1 MARAAGHSAI
11 AQRLGG
17 ERSVGVRT
25 TEAAQDR
32 AHLTETSRAAEEA
45 PSVLS
50 EDATSAEQ
58 RVGGKRERELV
69 QGSEEEEEV
78 MVDERS
84 AEGGA
89 KSPKEAGEAEAVQT
103 QKAAEHAASGEGE
116 TLDNLLAE
124 SDGDD
129 SLFNY

>member
-1 MARAAGHSAI
+1 
-11 AQRLGG
+11 
-17 ERSVGVRT
+17 
-25 TEAAQDR
+25 
-32 AHLTETSRAAEEA
+32 
-45 PSVLS
+45 
-50 EDATSAEQ
+50 
-58 RVGGKRERELV
+58 VGGKRERELV